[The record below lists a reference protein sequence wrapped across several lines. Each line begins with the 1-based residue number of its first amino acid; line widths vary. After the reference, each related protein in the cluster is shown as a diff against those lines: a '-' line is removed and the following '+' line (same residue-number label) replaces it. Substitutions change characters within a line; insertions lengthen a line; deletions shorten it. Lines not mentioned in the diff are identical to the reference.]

1 MTVCVAAIC
10 ELDRIVCVS
19 DRALTMFEDWTYEPS
34 TSKVFALG
42 AVPGRKKQDRLAVL
56 YAGDSS
62 IATEVVREL
71 HRMILPGAPTRPE
84 PFATEDV
91 AHLYRAAYG
100 QVSDRHAYGEVLE
113 SSVNADALR
122 RGKHT
127 LAPEVAKDYLRR
139 IQRFHLPRISIILA
153 GIDPD
158 GAAHLWQSDGP
169 KISCLD
175 VQGFAVIGSG
185 AFHAVSRMMIA
196 KWCPRMSQ
204 AEGLLH
210 AYEAKKEADEII
222 GSVGLETDI
231 MILMGDDGPPLNPQ
245 IPKRYR

>member
-10 ELDRIVCVS
+10 ELDRVVC
-19 DRALTMFEDWTYEPS
+19 
-34 TSKVFALG
+34 
-42 AVPGRKKQDRLAVL
+42 
-56 YAGDSS
+56 
-62 IATEVVREL
+62 
-71 HRMILPGAPTRPE
+71 
-84 PFATEDV
+84 
-91 AHLYRAAYG
+91 
-100 QVSDRHAYGEVLE
+100 VSDRHAYGEVLK
-113 SSVNADALR
+113 SSVTADALR

-127 LAPEVAKDYLRR
+127 LAPEVARDFQRR
-139 IQRFHLPRISIILA
+139 LQKFRLPGISIILA

-185 AFHAVSRMMIA
+185 AFHAASRMMIA
-196 KWCPRMSQ
+196 KWGPRMSQ

-210 AYEAKKEADEII
+210 AYEAKKEADEIV

-231 MILMGDDGPPLNPQ
+231 MILIGDEGQPLNPQ
-245 IPKRYR
+245 IPQGVQIIDAARRRWLAADAEHFADALELVRKTFGGAEPQRMASTIAPPTPPAPAPSPSPAPPPDP